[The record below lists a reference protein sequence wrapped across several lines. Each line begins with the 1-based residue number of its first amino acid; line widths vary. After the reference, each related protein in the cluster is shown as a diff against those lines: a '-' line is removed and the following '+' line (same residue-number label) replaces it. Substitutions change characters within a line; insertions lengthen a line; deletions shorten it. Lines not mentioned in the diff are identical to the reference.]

1 MVHRGQG
8 EIVTRGE
15 TDHLAVPCRCL
26 DLEAM
31 VITGRRLRYIAQQR
45 WEVVVEHE
53 RRRRYRDGVRRPQ

>member
-1 MVHRGQG
+1 M
-8 EIVTRGE
+8 TRGE